1 MATTVD
7 GSGSAAHGRAGHA
20 HESFRDRLHLSHDGR
35 HPAPQST
42 GEPIAQQG
50 DGIGSGPQIVSTT
63 DDVDVLCGPLLNY
76 KRMSNE
82 HTDSPQW
89 HGSVLIVTTPGSR
102 PGELTLSCLGS
113 PTAGNTSNG
122 QTGPQE
128 RRFPAQRLFE
138 DPKKG
143 FWRYEI
149 DLPFLEQEMTWQ
161 YAIQKLRTVEKQPL
175 DTRKQF
181 VVPSKHESMR
191 IMFHSCNGFSVGTDV
206 DAWAGPALW
215 NDVLR
220 VHEKQ
225 PFHIMIGGGDQ
236 IYNDGVRVDGPLKV
250 CLLSLLGIYSANMTD
265 LSSRGRTLPIREN
278 VANSPSTRT

>member
-7 GSGSAAHGRAGHA
+7 GSTGSGSAVHHHGRAGQA
-20 HESFRDRLHLSHDGR
+20 FELFKERTHLSHDHR
-35 HPAPQST
+35 QAPPPTS
-42 GEPIAQQG
+42 EPTLQQG

-63 DDVDVLCGPLLNY
+63 DDVDVLCGPLLNF

-82 HTDSPQW
+82 HTENPQW

-102 PGELTLSCLGS
+102 PGELSLSCLGS
-113 PTAGNTSNG
+113 IGAGATTTG
-122 QTGPQE
+122 QTGQQE

-138 DPKKG
+138 DPQKG

-149 DLPFLEQEMTWQ
+149 DVPFLAQETAWE
-161 YAIQKLRTVEKQPL
+161 YGIQKLRTAEKQPL
-175 DTRKQF
+175 DTRKRF
-181 VVPSKHESMR
+181 AVPSKHESMR

-220 VHEKQ
+220 VHEQQ
-225 PFHIMIGGGDQ
+225 PFHVMIGGGDQ

-250 CLLSLLGIYSANMTD
+250 SSISFAELLTAPLTD
-265 LSSRGRTLPIREN
+265 KW
-278 VANSPSTRT
+278 